1 MYPNVQLKISNSMKI
16 SKLFLSFF
24 LSVLVLFS
32 SCKTSQNGRD
42 TGAPDGGGTSRG
54 AGQPNKP
61 MSKTARGGIIGAGA
75 GAVLGGVIGRITGN
89 TAAGAII
96 GAAVGG
102 STGAVIGRRMD
113 KQADELRRDMENAK
127 IERVGEGIKIT
138 FNSGILFATN
148 SAELQPASKTD
159 IENLAATLKK
169 YGDTNVLIQG
179 HTDNSGSDAINQPLS
194 ERRAQSV
201 SDYISSLGVETSRLT
216 AQGFGSSQ
224 AVADNATAAGKQAN
238 RRVEV
243 AIFANEK
250 LKKAAERGDIK

>member
-1 MYPNVQLKISNSMKI
+1 MK
-16 SKLFLSFF
+16 STKA
-24 LSVLVLFS
+24 LFS
-32 SCKTSQNGRD
+32 FLFALIIVFTSCRSSSQYSTSNDSTRKKQEEEKYKNR
-42 TGAPDGGGTSRG
+42 TR
-54 AGQPNKP
+54 
-61 MSKTARGGIIGAGA
+61 RGGLIGAGA
-75 GAVLGGVIGRITGN
+75 GAVVGGVIGRVTGN
-89 TAAGAII
+89 TAAGAIV

-102 STGAVIGRRMD
+102 TAGAVIGRRMD
-113 KQADELRRDMENAK
+113 KQAEELRKDMKNAK

-138 FNSGILFATN
+138 FASGILFATN

-159 IENLAATLKK
+159 IEKLAATLKK

-179 HTDNSGSDAINQPLS
+179 HTDNTGSDAINQPLS
-194 ERRAQSV
+194 ERRARAV

-216 AQGFGSSQ
+216 AQGFGASQ
-224 AVADNATAAGKQAN
+224 PVADNSTATGKQAN